1 MVCGATALAAFAMI
15 AGGGSSAW
23 AAAEGGPLAQT
34 CGGIDQRLGAACHG
48 GEQLISDASA
58 ICRYTGAAPD
68 ESCNTPLGPQ
78 ATRAAVDA
86 FQGSWVDRAL
96 RLQYD
101 LEGDVGFVNAPWV
114 GTHNSFN
121 SVAEMGPT
129 LSDTDANQQLSLV
142 DQLRIDVRSLEL
154 DVHWSPSVASGGAN
168 APVVCHAE
176 GNHAGCS
183 VEKQLGPVLGEIGA
197 WLRRPENSDQ
207 LLLLYLEDHLDSQQ
221 GYDAGAAAID
231 QRLGDLV
238 YRPAGPG
245 CTALPLDLTRDQV
258 LAAGKQVVIVSGC
271 GVGSAW
277 RGFAFDWSA
286 HRETRPQGYSEYPT
300 CGRDYDRAT
309 YDSTLI
315 RYFEDSTGLTAGA
328 SLVGASERDDGITP
342 TTAAQMARCGVDL
355 LGMDQLLPDDGRLEN
370 LVWSWAPGEPSGG
383 SCAVQRVD
391 SQFPYGRWESR
402 ACDERHRPA
411 CRTADGS
418 WLIGASAVPQ
428 RAARYGC
435 RSLGVQLAVPRTGY
449 EAQLLRVAMQA
460 AGVSEAWL
468 GYRRE
473 SGGWLAQDTR

>member
-1 MVCGATALAAFAMI
+1 MVCGAVLLAALAMI
-15 AGGGSSAW
+15 AGGSSAW
-23 AAAEGGPLAQT
+23 AASEGGPVTQA
-34 CGGIDQRLGAACHG
+34 CDGVDPSLGAACHG
-48 GEQLISDASA
+48 VEQLVSDFSA
-58 ICRYTGAAPD
+58 ICRYTGAVPD

-96 RLQYD
+96 RLQYE
-101 LEGDVGFVNAPWV
+101 LAGDVGLRNAPWV

-154 DVHWSPSVASGGAN
+154 DVHWFPSAGSGGAN

-176 GNHAGCS
+176 GNHGGCS
-183 VEKQLGPVLGEIGA
+183 IEKQFAPVLGEIGT
-197 WLRRPENSDQ
+197 WLRRPDNSDQ
-207 LLLLYLEDHLDSQQ
+207 VLLLYLEDHLDNQQ

-231 QRLGDLV
+231 RQLGDLV
-238 YRPAGPG
+238 YPPSGPD

-277 RGFAFDWSA
+277 PGVAFDWSA
-286 HRETRPQGYSEYPT
+286 HKETRPQGYSDFPA
-300 CGRDYDRAT
+300 CGNDFDRAT

-315 RYFEDSTGLTAGA
+315 RYFEDSTGLTAGT

-355 LGMDQLLPDDGRLEN
+355 LGMDQLLPADGRLEN
-370 LVWSWAPGEPSGG
+370 LVWSWAPGEPSSG

-391 SQFPYGRWESR
+391 SRFPYGRWESR
-402 ACDERHRPA
+402 GCGERHPAA
-411 CRTADGS
+411 CRTAGGS
-418 WLIGASAVPQ
+418 WLIGASVVPQ
-428 RAARYGC
+428 TAARNGC
-435 RSLGVQLAVPRTGY
+435 RALGAQLAVPRTGY
-449 EAQLLRVAMQA
+449 EAQQLRVAMQA
-460 AGVSEAWL
+460 AGAGVVWL
-468 GYRRE
+468 GYRRDG
-473 SGGWLAQDTR
+473 GGWVAQDSR

>member
-1 MVCGATALAAFAMI
+1 MRDGRRVSGAERMRRAGARSHGRIASWHRRRWRSALAWQPAIPGTSRWPGCRWTTGRWASERAVSAGPDRPLVASVEPAHAGRWPPTVSNPMGRRRMVCGATALAAFAMI

-34 CGGIDQRLGAACHG
+34 CGAIDQRLGAACHG
-48 GEQLISDASA
+48 DEQLISDASA
-58 ICRYTGAAPD
+58 ICRYPGAAPD

-176 GNHAGCS
+176 G
-183 VEKQLGPVLGEIGA
+183 
-197 WLRRPENSDQ
+197 
-207 LLLLYLEDHLDSQQ
+207 
-221 GYDAGAAAID
+221 YDAGAAAID

-277 RGFAFDWSA
+277 PGVAFDWSA
-286 HRETRPQGYSEYPT
+286 HKETRPQDYSDFPA
-300 CGRDYDRAT
+300 CGSDFDRAT
-309 YDSTLI
+309 YDSTLV
-315 RYFEDSTGLTAGA
+315 RYFE
-328 SLVGASERDDGITP
+328 
-342 TTAAQMARCGVDL
+342 
-355 LGMDQLLPDDGRLEN
+355 
-370 LVWSWAPGEPSGG
+370 
-383 SCAVQRVD
+383 
-391 SQFPYGRWESR
+391 
-402 ACDERHRPA
+402 
-411 CRTADGS
+411 
-418 WLIGASAVPQ
+418 
-428 RAARYGC
+428 
-435 RSLGVQLAVPRTGY
+435 
-449 EAQLLRVAMQA
+449 
-460 AGVSEAWL
+460 
-468 GYRRE
+468 
-473 SGGWLAQDTR
+473 